1 MKKTLLICAV
11 LLMCFGL
18 NAAAQRDQRGQRGQE
33 DQKERLEKR
42 AKQLAKQ
49 LKLDDATTAWFTPI
63 YIEMQDSLTSVRL
76 QVRRATRQDE
86 GNKKLEDLNE
96 EESAERLAAQFALT
110 ERELA
115 IKRGYAV
122 RMSERLTANQVLRVF
137 TMPQRQAPQGARSGG
152 FPGGGFPPAAASKR
166 SGGFQASPSWRITS
180 VRPTLSHTFFI
191 DFGRGYGPMGLSRPH
206 GATVL

>member
-18 NAAAQRDQRGQRGQE
+18 NAAAQRGQRGQE

-63 YIEMQDSLTSVRL
+63 YIEMQDSLTTVRL

-115 IKRGYAV
+115 IKRGYAL

-152 FPGGGFPPAAASKR
+152 FPGGGFPG
-166 SGGFQASPSWRITS
+166 GGFP
-180 VRPTLSHTFFI
+180 PGGGF
-191 DFGRGYGPMGLSRPH
+191 
-206 GATVL
+206 

>member
-1 MKKTLLICAV
+1 
-11 LLMCFGL
+11 
-18 NAAAQRDQRGQRGQE
+18 
-33 DQKERLEKR
+33 
-42 AKQLAKQ
+42 
-49 LKLDDATTAWFTPI
+49 
-63 YIEMQDSLTSVRL
+63 MQDSLTTVRL

-137 TMPQRQAPQGARSGG
+137 TMPQRQTPQGARSGG
-152 FPGGGFPPAAASKR
+152 FPGGGFPG
-166 SGGFQASPSWRITS
+166 GGFP
-180 VRPTLSHTFFI
+180 PGGGF
-191 DFGRGYGPMGLSRPH
+191 
-206 GATVL
+206 

>member
-1 MKKTLLICAV
+1 MKKTIFICMMLL
-11 LLMCFGL
+11 LCFGMD
-18 NAAAQRDQRGQRGQE
+18 AAAQRDQRDQG

-63 YIEMQDSLTSVRL
+63 YVEMQDSLQTVRMA
-76 QVRRATRQDE
+76 VRRATRQTDD
-86 GNKKLEDLNE
+86 NRKIEDLNE

-115 IKRGYAV
+115 IKRDYAV

-137 TMPQRQAPQGARSGG
+137 TMPQRQAPQGARQGG
-152 FPGGGFPPAAASKR
+152 FP
-166 SGGFQASPSWRITS
+166 S
-180 VRPTLSHTFFI
+180 VRP
-191 DFGRGYGPMGLSRPH
+191 RQ
-206 GATVL
+206 GAGQGEFPGSGF

>member
-63 YIEMQDSLTSVRL
+63 YIEMQDSLTTVRL

-137 TMPQRQAPQGARSGG
+137 TMPQRQAPRGARSGG
-152 FPGGGFPPAAASKR
+152 FPGGGFPG
-166 SGGFQASPSWRITS
+166 GGFP
-180 VRPTLSHTFFI
+180 PGGGF
-191 DFGRGYGPMGLSRPH
+191 
-206 GATVL
+206 